1 MLLQHTGMGIDRIK
15 IGGLSLSLEQFLYA
29 ANLWGFRLL
38 AVGCSEIEKRAGF
51 KEVWAGFS
59 RQIHALNAYY
69 EITGSYYQTHK
80 GLQIFTVSFK
90 RNGQQQQLARFQLFR
105 TQANTCTAAYEIHPP
120 YLYRGELRT
129 FDYEIIA
136 IMGEHFSYR
145 SFAEH
150 GKVSCIELY
159 TDLLNIPPDS
169 FLIHKPGAR
178 KSCMFQ
184 GNEAIT
190 IDPATVDYSN
200 PDDADLIELIEQHNI
215 TKPTTI
221 PRTPG
226 HRLTQYSCSRSSLF
240 QAKSYCSKTRLLDTK
255 RPDLYGKAPYR
266 TRIELTLRKTGLSLE
281 KLPTLGNQFER
292 IRIYSIAKMQGIK
305 GSEWTWFTKAAKK
318 DGIAIALA
326 RYSEHARKTL
336 RKQLENCHVDWAES
350 LVKIWSS
357 YPKCLEVIQPQY
369 MLEMPTPQTTI
380 QVPNDPPVSIEVV
393 EADLALFKAI
403 AAMQEMA

>member
-1 MLLQHTGMGIDRIK
+1 MENVILHHTGIGIDRLK
-15 IGGLSLSLEQFLYA
+15 LSGLSVGYKLFLSAL
-29 ANLWGFRLL
+29 NLFGFRML
-38 AVGCSEIEKRAGF
+38 AVNGSKNSGRYCQV
-51 KEVWAGFS
+51 EVWAGFCHP
-59 RQIHALNAYY
+59 INASY
-69 EITGSYYQTHK
+69 ELKGSYFHTK
-80 GLQIFTVSFK
+80 DGLQIFGFSLK
-90 RNGQQQQLARFQLFR
+90 RHGQQIARFQLCK
-105 TQANTCTAAYEIHPP
+105 TPLNTCTAAYEVHPP
-120 YLYRGELRT
+120 HLHPGELKP
-129 FDYEIIA
+129 FDDYIVKV
-136 IMGEHFSYR
+136 MGPNYSYR

-184 GNEAIT
+184 GQDALT
-190 IDPATVDYSN
+190 IDPSTVDYADPEN
-200 PDDADLIELIEQHNI
+200 ADLIELIEQHNI
-215 TKPTTI
+215 TTPTTI
-221 PRTPG
+221 PRAPG